1 MNLATRNYEEKRDFI
16 RMKVNC
22 NATITTADG
31 QKSTGYCHNLSGG
44 GALLELTQKVPLNE
58 ALQITINSQ
67 YGHAR
72 VFSTQGKVVRSHPKA
87 ATQNYWV
94 AIQY

>member
-22 NATITTADG
+22 NAIITTADG

-58 ALQITINSQ
+58 PLQVTINSH
-67 YGHAR
+67 YGHAP
-72 VFSTQGKVVRSHPKA
+72 VFSTLGKVVRSQAKE
-87 ATQNYWV
+87 ATSNFWV